1 MNEQDTVKKRWPRE
15 YYATSA
21 ECKMMHLRK
30 CSPAK
35 ARRQGVL
42 GWRSWQRDKTK

>member
-1 MNEQDTVKKRWPRE
+1 MSEKQEIPKKRWPSQ
-15 YYATSA
+15 YYATDA

-35 ARRQGVL
+35 ARRQGVF
-42 GWRSWQRDKTK
+42 GWRKLETR